1 MATVNKN
8 FKIKQGLVVEGST
21 ATVNG
26 NQVLS
31 ETASDQYIID
41 LIGGET
47 LITSV
52 SNAFS
57 VADGELSLNYS
68 EIDPRYDAANSAS
81 QAQQAAEDYADGV
94 AGQAQSA
101 AEGYADTVAGQA
113 YSNAQ
118 SYADGV
124 AGQAQ
129 SAAESYADT
138 VAGQAYSNAQS
149 YADGVAGQAQ
159 SAAESTASGYVSTH
173 NDLTT
178 GVHGV
183 TGDVVGTTDTQD
195 ISNKRVI
202 DTLYFSDGVTVS
214 EEGEIAVRAVSHDF
228 DVQANLGDLH
238 LKTVHTDGTT
248 GSDVQ
253 ITSTYGDILLNANG
267 AAYYGSASAENEIA
281 THGYVDNAISGLT
294 WKQSVNL
301 LSTTHVDISGD
312 LVGTSI
318 DSHEDFTT
326 ADNGYR
332 ILLTGQNISSQ
343 NGIYELLADG
353 SVLNASR
360 PADANSYDE
369 LIGAA
374 VYVMEGTTY
383 GSTSWVQGNHYITD
397 FTGQTW
403 TQFSGQGSVTAGE
416 GITVDGLEVSIDRT
430 TVDDWYDP
438 AGAAA
443 NAQSA
448 AEGYADTVAGQA
460 YSNAQSYADGVA
472 GQAQSAA
479 EGYADGVAGQA
490 YSNAQS
496 YADGV
501 AGQAY
506 SNAQSYADGV
516 AGQAQSAAEGYADG
530 VAGQA
535 YSNAQSYA
543 DGVAGQAYSNAQSY
557 ADTVAGQAQS
567 NAESYAGSLVNDITN
582 GTTPFTEINVNSFST
597 QTAIATTGLNDSLI
611 HNLAST
617 DGTVYRAAKAIVK
630 FSDGTD
636 TQISEI
642 IATLDSSNN
651 IAQTEYAIV
660 TTNGILANPSFSY
673 KGSSGALQLLVTVES
688 GYTVSAAASITWI
701 K

>member
-8 FKIKQGLVVEGST
+8 FKVKNGLVVEGST
-21 ATVNG
+21 ATVDG
-26 NQVLS
+26 NQVLT

-101 AEGYADTVAGQA
+101 AEGYADTVSGQA

-238 LKTVHTDGTT
+238 LKTVAT
-248 GSDVQ
+248 GADVQ
-253 ITSTYGDILLNANG
+253 ITSQDGDILLNADG

-301 LSTTHVDISGD
+301 LYDAAIPVLSGSGATQLIVDGHDVLGD
-312 LVGTSI
+312 A
-318 DSHEDFTT
+318 DS
-326 ADNGYR
+326 GYR
-332 ILLTGQNISSQ
+332 LLLTGATSP
-343 NGIYELLADG
+343 GIYVYNSTAGSWTLTRSEDADTFG
-353 SVLNASR
+353 
-360 PADANSYDE
+360 E

-374 VYVMEGTTY
+374 VYVMEGTQY
-383 GSTSWVQGNHYITD
+383 GSTSWVQGNHYLTD
-397 FTGQTW
+397 FTGQSW

-557 ADTVAGQAQS
+557 ADGVAGQAQS

-597 QTAIATTGLNDSLI
+597 QTAIATSGLNDSLI

-651 IAQTEYAIV
+651 IAQTEYAMV

-688 GYTVSAAASITWI
+688 GYTVSAAAAITWI